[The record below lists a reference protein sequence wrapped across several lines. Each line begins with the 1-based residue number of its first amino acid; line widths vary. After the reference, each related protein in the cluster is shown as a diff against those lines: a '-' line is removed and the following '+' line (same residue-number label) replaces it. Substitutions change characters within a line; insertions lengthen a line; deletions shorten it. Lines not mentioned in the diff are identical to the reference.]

1 MMFQDSGQFLP
12 GTARHGHE
20 HGIGVARFSRERV
33 GPGLRPPGVA
43 LAQELMEAQFSSG
56 EQFGQMMLVHIHDR
70 MREDEIGKRVGHG
83 MIAVRECHPRQ
94 MRCAWGR

>member
-1 MMFQDSGQFLP
+1 
-12 GTARHGHE
+12 
-20 HGIGVARFSRERV
+20 
-33 GPGLRPPGVA
+33 
-43 LAQELMEAQFSSG
+43 MEAQFSSG